1 MHPILVLI
9 NLAAAVM
16 LLLYAVRMVRTGI
29 ERAHGAALRDR
40 LQGASGNRVTA
51 ALGGMVLAMLLQSAT
66 AVGVLA
72 AGFAASGIVTVA
84 TGLAA
89 LLGADLGSALVVRLL
104 ALDLSELVPI
114 LILTGCVLFLKVEA
128 RRAKQ
133 YGRIVLGVGFVLLS
147 LQMIGQATLPMRE
160 SAALPVIMDYL
171 GRDALMSF
179 LVAALLAWL
188 VHSSVATV
196 LLLAALAQGGG
207 LPMTAALPMLLGANV
222 GGAVIAVWLT
232 RGMDPVSRR
241 IPLGNLILRGA
252 AALVLL
258 WLGWMTGAGLPAWLG
273 EGASVRI
280 VNAHVVFNAVIA
292 VCALPLI
299 RPALWLAE
307 RLAPEQ
313 PQPVIA
319 GQRRKTA
326 LDRATLALPQLALA
340 SAKRE
345 LLLMGAALEEMLR
358 PAPQLLD
365 GAPPDLLAAT
375 SALDEEMNRRHAD
388 VKLFLAALNEGGL
401 TADEARESLHLT
413 GVAINLEYAGDI
425 VAKSLLPVAQKKTAS
440 GRSFSAKGRDELRA
454 MHARVLT
461 NLQLAMNVLISG
473 DPDAARQLMREKEV
487 MRALE
492 RDSHQAHLGRL
503 SAGNAESL
511 ATSHWHLEALRAY
524 KEINSLLVSVAL
536 PILEERG
543 EVLRSRLA
551 PGQ

>member
-1 MHPILVLI
+1 MHPIVILV

-51 ALGGMVLAMLLQSAT
+51 ALAGAALAVVLQSAT

-72 AGFAASGIVTVA
+72 AGFAASGIVTAA

-104 ALDLSELVPI
+104 ALDLGELVPVLI
-114 LILTGCVLFLKVEA
+114 LIGCVLFLKVEA

-160 SAALPVIMDYL
+160 SQALPVVMDYL
-171 GRDALMSF
+171 GRDPLMSF

-196 LLLAALAQGGG
+196 LLLAALAEGGG
-207 LPMTAALPMLLGANV
+207 LPMTAALPMLLGANA
-222 GGAVIAVWLT
+222 GGALIAVWLT

-241 IPLGNLILRGA
+241 IPLGNLVLRGS
-252 AALVLL
+252 AALLLL
-258 WLGWMTGAGLPAWLG
+258 WLGWMGGAGLPEWMG
-273 EGASVRI
+273 QGAAVRI
-280 VNAHVVFNAVIA
+280 VNGHVAFNLLVALV
-292 VCALPLI
+292 ALPLVG
-299 RPALWLAE
+299 PAL
-307 RLAPEQ
+307 RLAGLLSPEQ
-313 PQPVIA
+313 PQPVIP

-358 PAPQLLD
+358 PVPQMLR
-365 GAPPDLLAAT
+365 AAT
-375 SALDEEMNRRHAD
+375 PETLATAADLDDEINRRHAD

-401 TADEARESLHLT
+401 APDEARESLSLT
-413 GVAINLEYAGDI
+413 GIAINLEHAGDI
-425 VAKSLLPVAQKKTAS
+425 VAKTLTPIAQKKTAS
-440 GRSFSAKGRDELRA
+440 GLRFSPVGREELDA

-461 NLQLAMNVLISG
+461 NLQLAMNVLVSG
-473 DPDAARQLMREKEV
+473 NPDAARQLMREKEV

-492 RDSHQAHLGRL
+492 RDSHQAHLARL
-503 SAGNAESL
+503 SSGNPESR
-511 ATSHWHLEALRAY
+511 ATSHWHLETLRAL